1 MEVDIRNLHSEIK
14 DTRKRI
20 QIIQSAV
27 ENESKKFIV
36 NDFLSTKPDIHPLMS
51 QLHDRISEAKR

>member
-1 MEVDIRNLHSEIK
+1 MQEDIRSLHLEIK

-36 NDFLSTKPDIHPLMS
+36 NDFLSTKPEIHPQLS
-51 QLHDRISEAKR
+51 QLQERIIQTKK